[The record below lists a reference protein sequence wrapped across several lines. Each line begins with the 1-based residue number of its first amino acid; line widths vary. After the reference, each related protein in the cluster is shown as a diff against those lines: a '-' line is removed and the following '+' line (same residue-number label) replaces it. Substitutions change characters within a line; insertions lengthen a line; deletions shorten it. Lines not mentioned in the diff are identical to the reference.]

1 MMTVPPQLTSSLPFF
16 SYPASFRHPPPA
28 SSHTVLKSLPGS
40 QDGTQHFI
48 TLNMDSGCHR
58 TRRMPGTYG
67 RACGC
72 TYRAAYGRAYG
83 CAYGPAYG
91 PTYGATYGCAY
102 GATYGRAHGS
112 AYGCAYGPQW
122 CSRGPVSTA
131 RLGWDRAALC
141 ERTPIRPGLSR
152 SSCTVDPVDP
162 VGCKE
167 WAKPNFLAPSETP
180 EECAAETKFLGWK
193 V

>member
-1 MMTVPPQLTSSLPFF
+1 MEHNTAYFYHLE
-16 SYPASFRHPPPA
+16 
-28 SSHTVLKSLPGS
+28 
-40 QDGTQHFI
+40 I
-48 TLNMDSGCHR
+48 MDSGWHM
-58 TRRMPGTYG
+58 TRQMSGT
-67 RACGC
+67 
-72 TYRAAYGRAYG
+72 YGRAYG

-91 PTYGATYGCAY
+91 PAYGCAY

-112 AYGCAYGPQW
+112 AYGCAYGPAYGCAYGPQW
-122 CSRGPVSTA
+122 CSRSPVSTA

-141 ERTPIRPGLSR
+141 ERTRIRPGLSR

-162 VGCKE
+162 AGCKE

-180 EECAAETKFLGWK
+180 EECAAETLRTKEIKLQGVGSQTGNKFLGWK